1 MVVYKVIGKFDDFY
15 FIFLDRRVTDRS
27 SESFYEPPA
36 ANISCSD
43 ARQYLPGCCAF
54 LGWGELFPAALG
66 DIVTHSAPSVFSLS
80 DDNVDSFS
88 VRIEQKITHDPSHF
102 IQGLFISGD
111 SVFEETG
118 RYGESKL
125 IRYHLNRA
133 SNSLE
138 VIWRKALARYEFG
151 GGITMLNN
159 VLY

>member
-1 MVVYKVIGKFDDFY
+1 MNLLRRILVVLTPGN
-15 FIFLDRRVTDRS
+15 IFLVVV
-27 SESFYEPPA
+27 A
-36 ANISCSD
+36 V
-43 ARQYLPGCCAF
+43 
-54 LGWGELFPAALG
+54 LGRGELFPVALG
-66 DIVTHSAPSVFSLS
+66 NIVDHSAPSFLSLP
-80 DDNVDSFS
+80 DDSVDSFS

-138 VIWRKALARYEFG
+138 VIWRKALAGYEFG
-151 GGITMLNN
+151 GALRC
-159 VLY
+159 